1 MVTSDPQAEELS
13 LATRERKSEIAVG
26 RAKKVVVKSREP
38 MAEVWRKYGELGQ
51 AVRAEPSGAYYCI
64 DRAVADMMTKALETS
79 IIKSQRRCSSWEKAA
94 TNARVERRF
103 AQADSLDRAVEEE
116 EKVQQAMA
124 IIADA
129 LVYEGPGGKCPVNGL
144 KS

>member
-26 RAKKVVVKSREP
+26 RAKKVKIPTE

-51 AVRAEPSGAYYCI
+51 AVGYHYCI
-64 DRAVADMMTKALETS
+64 DRAVADMMVKALETS
-79 IIKSQRRCSSWEKAA
+79 IIKSQRRVNSWEKAA
-94 TNARVERRF
+94 TNARLERRL
-103 AQADSLDRAVEEE
+103 AQADSLERAALEE

-129 LVYEGPGGKCPVNGL
+129 LVYEGPGGKCPVEGL
-144 KS
+144 